1 VSGLLYFI
9 PGETRPLLR
18 GGELDAV
25 GLAGVLRGAAP
36 EFRQSAGPD
45 GAGAGLL
52 IATVG
57 ARCEVAAAAQ
67 LWQPRLDGRAW
78 TGLWLEARP
87 GPAEL
92 LRAEAVGG
100 HEVEL
105 HDGNRWQVPAARAFP
120 EGTQLPE
127 TLIMGPGGLV
137 RRVTAA
143 YAAIWDDACRVW
155 DSGGELPQAELWRI
169 CVRALGVNYR
179 LGPDEAN
186 LLELV
191 TSANLPA
198 MAAALVDVPAIAAA
212 ATAVA
217 AEESAASKKNGPAG
231 PDTSCGSADSCPATG
246 RPSTSTAGRSEPPA
260 AGAEEGR

>member
-1 VSGLLYFI
+1 MSGLLYFV

-25 GLAGVLRGAAP
+25 GLAGVLRGAVP
-36 EFRQSAGPD
+36 EFRQSAGPE
-45 GAGAGLL
+45 GAGPGLL
-52 IATVG
+52 VATRG
-57 ARCEVAAAAQ
+57 ARCAIEAGAQ

-87 GPAEL
+87 GPAEIE
-92 LRAEAVGG
+92 RADAVGG

-105 HDGNRWQVPAARAFP
+105 ADGNRWLVPAARCFP

-127 TLIMGPGGLV
+127 TLVLGPGGLV
-137 RRVTAA
+137 RRVTAR
-143 YAAIWDDACRVW
+143 YAGLWEDACRVW
-155 DSGGELPQAELWRI
+155 DLGGELPQDELWRI

-186 LLELV
+186 LLEIV

-198 MAAALVDVPAIAAA
+198 MAGALVDAPTIAAA
-212 ATAVA
+212 AADLDA
-217 AEESAASKKNGPAG
+217 AKKNGGAAMSSG
-231 PDTSCGSADSCPATG
+231 SGGSCPDTGPRS
-246 RPSTSTAGRSEPPA
+246 PSTTPQSPA
-260 AGAEEGR
+260 AERPER